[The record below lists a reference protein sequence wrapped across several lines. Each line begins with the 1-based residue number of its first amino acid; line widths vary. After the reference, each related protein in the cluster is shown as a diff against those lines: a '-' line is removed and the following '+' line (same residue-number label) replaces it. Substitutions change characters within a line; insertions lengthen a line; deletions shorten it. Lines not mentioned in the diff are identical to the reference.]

1 MFRLLR
7 PSLTKLSP
15 CNSEITTRFFKNT
28 SRKAATTTSRP
39 FDKILIANRGE
50 IACRIIRTAKK
61 LGVKTVAVYSDV
73 DASGMHVRE
82 ADEAYC
88 IGKAPSRESYLNMEK
103 IINVAKLSGA
113 QAIHPGY
120 GFLR

>member
-1 MFRLLR
+1 M
-7 PSLTKLSP
+7 
-15 CNSEITTRFFKNT
+15 TRFLKNS
-28 SRKAATTTSRP
+28 SRKAATKSTQSLEGNDRP

-61 LGVKTVAVYSDV
+61 LGVRTVAVYSDV